1 MAVFMLLF
9 LVRRWDWTRKRKR
22 RMRKMWQ
29 GLYNAVEIEADVIVC
44 GFCEM
49 TQLILMM
56 SFIVLFLGNEIHVF
70 NVQA

>member
-1 MAVFMLLF
+1 
-9 LVRRWDWTRKRKR
+9 
-22 RMRKMWQ
+22 MWQ